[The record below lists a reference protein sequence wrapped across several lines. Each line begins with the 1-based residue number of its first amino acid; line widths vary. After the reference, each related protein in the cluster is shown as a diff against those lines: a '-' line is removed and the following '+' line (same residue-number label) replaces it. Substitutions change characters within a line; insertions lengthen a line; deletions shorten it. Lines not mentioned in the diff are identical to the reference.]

1 MLRKINLRRDRWA
14 YPPQRSLLRSAEVG
28 HPGWVFSISCQQY
41 WFENSIWSVR
51 LITLR
56 FVIRLFVTPST
67 TREQELPYS
76 YDGGEAA
83 VNGGL
88 HAWRWGRGVVFGNSG
103 VRGPAI
109 RLARDIALT
118 LVTRMKSLRTL
129 LVELKQLRAEIGY
142 ILGWIGTVLAALIL
156 IASAILY
163 LAWAMSPRSHL
174 AGFALAVF
182 VTGWAACYIL
192 TARA

>member
-1 MLRKINLRRDRWA
+1 MMEARLPLTEASMLGV
-14 YPPQRSLLRSAEVG
+14 EV
-28 HPGWVFSISCQQY
+28 V
-41 WFENSIWSVR
+41 
-51 LITLR
+51 
-56 FVIRLFVTPST
+56 
-67 TREQELPYS
+67 
-76 YDGGEAA
+76 
-83 VNGGL
+83 GL
-88 HAWRWGRGVVFGNSG
+88 SFGNSG

-163 LAWAMSPRSHL
+163 LA
-174 AGFALAVF
+174 
-182 VTGWAACYIL
+182 
-192 TARA
+192 

>member
-1 MLRKINLRRDRWA
+1 MLGV
-14 YPPQRSLLRSAEVG
+14 EV
-28 HPGWVFSISCQQY
+28 V
-41 WFENSIWSVR
+41 
-51 LITLR
+51 
-56 FVIRLFVTPST
+56 
-67 TREQELPYS
+67 
-76 YDGGEAA
+76 
-83 VNGGL
+83 GL
-88 HAWRWGRGVVFGNSG
+88 SFGNSG

-163 LAWAMSPRSHL
+163 LA
-174 AGFALAVF
+174 
-182 VTGWAACYIL
+182 
-192 TARA
+192 